1 MFNIFSTDVLTVN
14 EGLFDLPIE
23 LTPENVWLSLKQI
36 IVLDLIVLKTV
47 FFGYENEK
55 YKIKTSLLNLEGL
68 KDQVYKTGTN
78 LIIKVIKLIAVLLF
92 WDF

>member
-1 MFNIFSTDVLTVN
+1 M
-14 EGLFDLPIE
+14 FDLPIE

-36 IVLDLIVLKTV
+36 IVLDLIVLKTA
-47 FFGYENEK
+47 FCGYENEK
-55 YKIKTSLLNLEGL
+55 CKIKTSLLNPEGP